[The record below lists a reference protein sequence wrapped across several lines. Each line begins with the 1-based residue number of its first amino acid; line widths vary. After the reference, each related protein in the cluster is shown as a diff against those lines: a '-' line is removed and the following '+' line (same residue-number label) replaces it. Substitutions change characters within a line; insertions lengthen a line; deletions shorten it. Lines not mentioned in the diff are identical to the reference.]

1 MSFIDSTYLHGEIA
15 YPNLT
20 DNASMLTSAITQYE
34 KEILISALGYKL
46 YSLLISDCD
55 NFVPATQKYKDLV
68 NGSEFEHE
76 SITGETITLKWE
88 GLKNTQK
95 QSLIAY
101 YVFYK
106 IIGREATHLSNVGA
120 IVLKSESGERVAP
133 EDKMISAWNRLFDLY
148 GDADLTGSQNR
159 FVAQKPENFII
170 LNDNPS
176 LFNFMYANKSDYS
189 NWVFTKLGNI
199 NKLGI

>member
-1 MSFIDSTYLHGEIA
+1 MSFIDSTYLNGEIA

-20 DNASMLTSAITQYE
+20 DNATMLTAAITQYE

-46 YSLLISDCD
+46 YSLLIADCT

-68 NGSEFEHE
+68 NGVEFEHE

-101 YVFYK
+101 YVYCK
-106 IIGREATHLSNVGA
+106 LLERESIHLSDVGTL
-120 IVLKSESGERVAP
+120 VLKSEGGERVSP
-133 EDKMISAWNRLFDLY
+133 YDKMIMAWDRMRELY
-148 GDADLTGSQNR
+148 GKFPAQMFSRYGNISQ
-159 FVAQKPENFII
+159 KGENFSIF
-170 LNDNPS
+170 NDDPS
-176 LFNFMYANKSDYS
+176 LFNFMYANKDNYPD
-189 NWVFTKLGNI
+189 WRFKPVWIKY
-199 NKLGI
+199 